1 MSDKI
6 PSNIF
11 IIGGARPN
19 FMKIAPLIREFKKQ
33 EINFKFIHTGQHY
46 DYNMSKIFL
55 DNLGIPKPDY
65 FLNVG
70 SGTHASQTAK
80 IMIEFEKVLLKKRP
94 KLVIV
99 VGDVNSTIACA
110 LVAKKISIE
119 VAHIEAGLRSFDFQM
134 PEEINRRLTDQLSDY
149 LFVTERSGLLNLKNE
164 GIDTSKIFF
173 VGNVMIDNLINNL
186 EEAQKIA
193 YFKNLGLSTGSYGLI
208 TIHRPSNVD
217 KKKDLENVIKI
228 INEIGTKTKVVFP
241 IHPRTQKNLK
251 KFNLEEK
258 LNNPNIIIT
267 KPLGYLE
274 FLNLI
279 MNSKFILTDSGGIQ
293 EEASYLDIPILTL
306 RSNTER
312 PVTIEEGTNTLIGID
327 ILKLRQHLD
336 NILLD
341 SYKKGKPIEL
351 WDGKASQRIT
361 KIILDNVLKK

>member
-1 MSDKI
+1 MSYKI
-6 PSNIF
+6 TNNIF

-19 FMKIAPLIREFKKQ
+19 FMKIAPLIKEFKKQ

-80 IMIEFEKVLLKKRP
+80 IMIEFEKVLLKERP

-119 VAHIEAGLRSFDFQM
+119 VAHVEAGLRSFDFQM
-134 PEEINRRLTDQLSDY
+134 PEEINRKLTDQLSDY
-149 LFVTERSGLLNLKNE
+149 LFITERSALLNLKNE
-164 GIDTSKIFF
+164 GIDSSKIFF

-186 EEAQKIA
+186 EKARKIA
-193 YFKNLGLSTGSYGLI
+193 YFKKLGLSSGLYGLI

-217 KKKDLENVIKI
+217 AKKDLENVIKI
-228 INEIGTKTKVVFP
+228 INEIGIKTKVVFP
-241 IHPRTQKNLK
+241 IHPRTQKSLK

-258 LNNPNIIIT
+258 LNSPNIIIT
-267 KPLGYLE
+267 NPLGYLE

-279 MNSKFILTDSGGIQ
+279 INSKFILTDSGGIQ
-293 EEASYLDIPILTL
+293 EEASYLNIPILTL
-306 RSNTER
+306 RNNTER
-312 PVTIEEGTNTLIGID
+312 PVTIEEGTNTLIGKD

-341 SYKKGKPIEL
+341 SYKKGKAIEM

-361 KIILDNVLKK
+361 KIIIDKILKN